1 MGSGVVQLCQVR
13 VSTGPRPEALCGAS
27 HYFRLLRPSGLSLG
41 AKTSHDGELN
51 LAGNLHTVMYLVV
64 ILAYAVY
71 FGMFLQ
77 TYFANWTLT
86 RAYFEY
92 RKVGDTFSEC
102 IT

>member
-1 MGSGVVQLCQVR
+1 MLPDGHSR
-13 VSTGPRPEALCGAS
+13 
-27 HYFRLLRPSGLSLG
+27 G

-51 LAGNLHTVMYLVV
+51 LAGNLHTVMYSVV

-77 TYFANWTLT
+77 TYSTTWTLI